1 MIKNL
6 SIKNIALIDS
16 VEIDFSEGLTVLSGE
31 TGSGKSII
39 VDSLSFVL
47 GDRAD
52 KTLIKYGEEAA
63 EVTALFE
70 AEENAAVLDKLEE
83 YGYSRD
89 CEILIS
95 RKMSVTGKNE
105 IRIQGRTATQAILKE
120 VCGELVDIF
129 GQGQHLALLNE
140 KNQMSVLD
148 SFCNFGGVDE
158 QLSGDL
164 WRQLGQVNK
173 QLKSFGG
180 NDAERERLADI
191 LKFQIDEITN
201 ANLGEAEEEQLLAM
215 HKRMV
220 NAEKIAQALSAAM
233 QCLNGEDGAVS
244 MVSYAA
250 DSLRSVSNV
259 EPNAD
264 SLAERLSS
272 CRIEMDD
279 VCFTLE
285 SLLDSVDFSSAEAD
299 RLEERLEQIKTIKRK
314 YGGTVKDA
322 LQFLQNAQVQYDNL
336 TNSAEKIAQL
346 TKQKEDILQKM
357 YDLALQKSAERKRT
371 AQNLAKKIMREL
383 DDLGMK
389 GTHFEVDFAPQPTFD
404 EYCRQ
409 PSADGLDKVSFLM
422 SANPGEPLKPLA
434 KVISGGEMSRF
445 MLAVK
450 NITAQAE
457 RIPTMVFDEIDTGI
471 SGAMAQMVANKLA
484 NVSSNKADGFQC
496 IVITH
501 LPQIAAMSDSAL
513 YIEKVQKDGR
523 TVTVVTQLQSP
534 QQRAQEV
541 SRLMGGVGEHAIAN
555 AQELLDYSQKYKESL
570 SAKRS

>member
-1 MIKNL
+1 MIKNI
-6 SIKNIALIDS
+6 SIKNIALIDQ

-52 KTLIKYGEEAA
+52 KTLIKHGEEAA

-70 AEENAAVLDKLEE
+70 AEENAAVLNKLEE
-83 YGYSRD
+83 YGYGRD

-95 RKMSVTGKNE
+95 RKMSVSGKNE
-105 IRIQGRTATQAILKE
+105 IRIQGKTATLAILKE

-140 KNQMSVLD
+140 KNQLSVLD
-148 SFCNFGGVDE
+148 SFCNFGEVPAE
-158 QLSGDL
+158 LSRLWHQLVGIN
-164 WRQLGQVNK
+164 RE
-173 QLKSFGG
+173 LKAFGG

-191 LKFQIDEITN
+191 LKFQIDEIEG
-201 ANLGEAEEEQLLAM
+201 ANLDEAEEEQLLAM

-220 NAEKIAQALSAAM
+220 NAEKIAQALSQAV
-233 QCLNGEDGAVS
+233 QCLNGENGAINQIS
-244 MVSYAA
+244 FAA
-250 DSLRSVSNV
+250 DSLRAISNV
-259 EPNAD
+259 EESAD
-264 SLAERLSS
+264 ALSQRLHS
-272 CRIEMDD
+272 CRLEADD
-279 VCFTLE
+279 VCATLE
-285 SLLDSVDFSSAEAD
+285 DLLESVDFSPAEAD
-299 RLEERLEQIKTIKRK
+299 KLEERLEQIKTVKRK
-314 YGGTVKDA
+314 YGGTIKDA
-322 LQFLQNAQVQYDNL
+322 LQFLQNAQAQYDNL
-336 TNSAEKIAQL
+336 THSTEKIAKL
-346 TKQKEDILQKM
+346 TSEKHAVLQEMYSLAQK
-357 YDLALQKSAERKRT
+357 KSAERKRT
-371 AQNLAKKIMREL
+371 AEILAKRIMGEL

-389 GTHFEVDFAPQPTFD
+389 GTHFEVSFAPQPTFD
-404 EYCRQ
+404 EYSAS

-422 SANPGEPLKPLA
+422 SANLGEPLKPLA

-471 SGAMAQMVANKLA
+471 SGAMAQKVANKLA
-484 NVSSNKADGFQC
+484 NVSANKAEGFQC

-501 LPQIAAMSDSAL
+501 LPQIVAMSDVGLVISK
-513 YIEKVQKDGR
+513 IQQEGR
-523 TVTVVTQLQSP
+523 TKTVVTQLQTL

-541 SRLMGGVGEHAIAN
+541 ARLMGGVGEHALLN
-555 AQELLDYSQKYKESL
+555 AQELLEFSQKYKQSL
-570 SAKRS
+570 L